1 MFPVSSPPRDTATCR
16 QTCTSILGFTTPG
29 ATKKQSIQAL
39 LHISLVLPT
48 FVGIICGSLL
58 HVCGIL
64 WCKKTYTDVCM

>member
-1 MFPVSSPPRDTATCR
+1 MFPVSSPPRDTAR

-48 FVGIICGSLL
+48 FVGMKCGSLL
-58 HVCGIL
+58 CGIL
-64 WCKKTYTDVCM
+64 WYKKTYTDVCM